1 MADTT
6 TTKFGLT
13 LPQPGGSRNTWGGK
27 LNSSLTKV
35 DTVLGVVA
43 EVGMMQLWPASTAP
57 AGGYWLLCD
66 GSAVSQ
72 TTYPDLYALLG
83 STYNKGGETAGTFR
97 LPDLRG
103 RFPIG
108 YNSTG
113 DYTPQW
119 TTTAGVDTN
128 ISSVA
133 LGTEGGEETHLLT
146 TAELA
151 SHTHTATSTPTFT
164 VASADTNQS
173 ALNAPTGTGTVD
185 LAHEHTVTDR
195 YDSSSLNTG
204 VAGSGPPYGYL
215 PKTIVETENSTTR
228 TTSSALAD
236 NTSISVGLP
245 DLRHTHGLTV
255 DTVNEATPAS
265 GTTTGHNNLPPY
277 LVVNFIILAKVP

>member
-6 TTKFGLT
+6 TTNFGLT

-27 LNSSLTKV
+27 LNSSLTKI

-43 EVGMMQLWPASTAP
+43 EVGMMQMWPASTAP

-72 TTYPDLYALLG
+72 TTYSDLYALLG
-83 STYNKGGETAGTFR
+83 STYNKGNETAGTFR

-119 TTTAGVDTN
+119 TTTAGVGTN

-173 ALNAPTGTGTVD
+173 TLNAPTGTGTVD

-195 YDSSSLNTG
+195 YDSTSLGDSVSYTG
-204 VAGSGPPYGYL
+204 YTLSTSL
-215 PKTIVETENSTTR
+215 FVETENSTER
-228 TTSSALAD
+228 TTSTELAD
-236 NTSISVGLP
+236 NTSISVDLP